1 MNRPLFPSPRIER
14 DLLILPTSEYYR
26 RRYRKSRVG
35 SWLLFT
41 VTTLAVLLAAVGAR
55 AEDAPQA
62 PAYEQVALEDA
73 GSGDLL
79 FVGREAGAF
88 EPALHLSTAV
98 DMRVRGLVAEVQ
110 IAQTFTNTSNH
121 WREAVYVLPL
131 PENAAVRGMEIVIGE
146 RRIVGKVR
154 EREEA
159 KKVYAEAR
167 AAGKRAALLEQQRPN
182 MFTSR
187 VANIAP
193 GEKIAVEVRYLQTL
207 KFDRDQFSLRLPSTL
222 TPRYIPGVQGELSQE
237 SAPEPAQELALN
249 PHGWSLPTDQV
260 PDAQHITPFMLPMVE
275 LANRGSHQMSIHID
289 LGMGLPLADIHSP
302 YHEVNFRRQEG
313 NRYQVQLKGGSAPM
327 DRDFV
332 LHWRPQMSSMPSAAV
347 FAEQSQNDSAQYLQL
362 LLLPPRESGATRKLP
377 REVVYVVDTSG
388 SMGGNSIRQAKES
401 LLLALSRLDAQD
413 RFNII
418 EFNSHH
424 RSFYPRPVSASQEN
438 IHRARDWVESLSA
451 TGGTEMAPALKEALS
466 QQLDEQ
472 AGELVRQVVFITDG
486 AVGNERALFEII
498 QQRLGQVRLFTVGI
512 GSAPNSHFMTKA
524 AQIGRGSAVHIGDLG
539 EVQAQMGRLF
549 EKLENPLVTDLRV
562 DFPRGIK
569 LEGYPKQLP
578 DLYLGEPVR
587 LVARIDGQP
596 LGLASS
602 GELVVSGRLAGKRFS
617 RSISLAQL
625 AVDQQGDEIGSVWA
639 RAKIAALRDMQR
651 QRGPLAR
658 TTGDGEQAEEVAD
671 PLKQQILTLALRHQL
686 ASPYTSFVA
695 VEETPV
701 SPQAEA
707 LKSSSVPNAVAS
719 GQNLQR
725 FTYPSTATGVYG
737 QFLAALLL
745 LLGGWGLRARAA
757 IVRSVRALLCG
768 LTPDVRRCRTRLEH
782 LLVRRL
788 SPAAIKSV
796 ELPPRA
802 IGMRIPGG
810 QK

>member
-55 AEDAPQA
+55 ADDTLQE
-62 PAYEQVALEDA
+62 PAFEEVAIEDA

-79 FVGREAGAF
+79 FVGAEAGTF

-237 SAPEPAQELALN
+237 SAQELALN

-260 PDAQHITPFMLPMVE
+260 PDAPHITPFMMPMAE
-275 LANRGSHQMSIHID
+275 LASRGSHQMSIHVD
-289 LGMGLPLADIHSP
+289 LGMGLPLADIYSP
-302 YHEVNFRRQEG
+302 YHEVDFRRQDG

-332 LHWRPQMSSMPSAAV
+332 LHWRPQTSSMPSAAL
-347 FAEQSQNDSAQYLQL
+347 FAEQSQDDSAQYLQL
-362 LLLPPRESGATRKLP
+362 LLLPPRESGATRRLP

-424 RSFYPRPVSASQEN
+424 RSFYPRPVTASQEN
-438 IHRARDWVESLSA
+438 VHRARDWVESLSA

-524 AQIGRGSAVHIGDLG
+524 AQIGRGSAVHIGDLS
-539 EVQAQMGRLF
+539 EVQVQMGRLF

-587 LVARIDGQP
+587 LVARIEGQP
-596 LGLASS
+596 LGVPSS

-617 RSISLAQL
+617 RSIPLAQL

-658 TTGDGEQAEEVAD
+658 TTGEGEQVAD

-701 SPQAEA
+701 RPQAEA

-745 LLGGWGLRARAA
+745 LLCGWGLRARAA

-768 LTPDVRRCRTRLEH
+768 LIPDVRRCQTRLEH
-782 LLVRRL
+782 FLARRL
-788 SPAAIKSV
+788 SPATIKSG

-802 IGMRIPGG
+802 IGWRIPAV

>member
-1 MNRPLFPSPRIER
+1 MNRPLFSSPRIER

-55 AEDAPQA
+55 AEDASQA
-62 PAYEQVALEDA
+62 LAYEQVALEDA

-222 TPRYIPGVQGELSQE
+222 TPRYIPGVPGEHSQE
-237 SAPEPAQELALN
+237 SAQEIALN

-260 PDAQHITPFMLPMVE
+260 PDAQHITPFMVPMAE

-289 LGMGLPLADIHSP
+289 LGMGLPLADIYSP
-302 YHEVNFRRQEG
+302 YHEVDFRRQDG

-332 LHWRPQMSSMPSAAV
+332 LHWRPQISSMPSAAV

-424 RSFYPRPVSASQEN
+424 RSFYPRPVIANQEN

-539 EVQAQMGRLF
+539 EVQTQMGRLF

-562 DFPRGIK
+562 DFPQGIK

-587 LVARIDGQP
+587 LVARIEGQP
-596 LGLASS
+596 LGLPSS

-625 AVDQQGDEIGSVWA
+625 AVDQRGDEIGSVWA
-639 RAKIAALRDMQR
+639 RAKIAGLRNMQR

-658 TTGDGEQAEEVAD
+658 TTGEGEEVAD

-701 SPQAEA
+701 RPLAEA
-707 LKSSSVPNAVAS
+707 LKSNSVPNAVAS

-745 LLGGWGLRARAA
+745 LLGGWGLRARAT
-757 IVRSVRALLCG
+757 ITRSVRVLLCG
-768 LTPDVRRCRTRLEH
+768 FMPDVRRCQTCLEH
-782 LLVRRL
+782 LLARRL
-788 SPAAIKSV
+788 SPATIKSG
-796 ELPPRA
+796 ELPPHV
-802 IGMRIPGG
+802 IGARIPGA